1 MKITAKAYLARKP
14 ELIYT
19 EKGVPIWKSS
29 VAVQGRRK
37 EDESLFMEVLAFNG
51 LAEALGELDPGKGT
65 YALLEGR
72 LQTETYEGKEGKK
85 TRLVLVLEAF
95 APLVRP
101 KVSREATLEAEA
113 KEGEPEEDLF

>member
-37 EDESLFMEVLAFNG
+37 EDESVFMEVLAFND
-51 LAEALGELDPGKGT
+51 LAEALGELDPGK
-65 YALLEGR
+65 

-101 KVSREATLEAEA
+101 KKAEAEA

>member
-37 EDESLFMEVLAFNG
+37 EDESVFMEVLAFND

-101 KVSREATLEAEA
+101 KKAEAEA